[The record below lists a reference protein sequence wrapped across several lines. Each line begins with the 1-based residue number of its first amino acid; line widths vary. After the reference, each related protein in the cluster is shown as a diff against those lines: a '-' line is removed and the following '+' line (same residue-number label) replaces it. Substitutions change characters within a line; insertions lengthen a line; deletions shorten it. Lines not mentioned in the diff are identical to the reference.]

1 MTKGYSYSRFSTPAQ
16 MKGDSL
22 RRQLAKAERFA
33 LHHGLELDTSLRD
46 LGVSAYTGQHR
57 KKGALSSF
65 LGRIKAGEIAKGSW
79 LIVENIDRLSR
90 ENAWDAFGMI
100 REIVESGITIAS
112 LVDDMIYDL
121 PTLQK
126 SPQLFQTLHA
136 VLTKG
141 HRESADKADRLQEVW
156 AEKRAGLMA
165 GGRKKLTRQGP
176 GWLYLKA
183 DDAREPLVGDWEF
196 NEQAQIVRRAF
207 AHCIDGLGKEAIVR
221 RFNSEGLRSFK
232 GGDGWN
238 ASTLAM
244 LLSDRRTIGELQLYT
259 KADNRSRRPVGEPI
273 KSYFATA
280 SGETVISEETFY
292 RAQAEITK
300 RYCGAKP
307 GKTGRVP
314 NLFVGIS
321 RCQCGRSMEF
331 RNKQG
336 KRNRGPNSVYL
347 TCSGNR
353 RGHVCHISNRFTYD
367 QLEGLILAWVSDIQL
382 SDAETSEASKSA
394 DKLWVKEAERDNLK
408 QRLDDAYGR
417 WEEETD
423 QALRQMLFETV
434 QRHSTALPKVESEI
448 QSLRDIV
455 RQNTRSNVDDRKA
468 AVRRIADQLTTM
480 EGNELFEL
488 RAKLAS
494 ALRQV
499 IDHIE
504 FQADGG
510 FRVTVVG
517 GLKLYRFS
525 RDKIV
530 EIYDL
535 TDTSPEACKLLTFPT
550 AIVKDAR
557 RWEPMTLGGIFET
570 LEGIA
575 ARNTSVMS

>member
-1 MTKGYSYSRFSTPAQ
+1 

-33 LHHGLELDTSLRD
+33 LQHELELDTSLRD

-65 LGRIKAGEIAKGSW
+65 LSRIKAGEIAVGSW

-156 AEKRAGLMA
+156 AEKRAAIMD

-176 GWLYLKA
+176 GWLCLKA

-196 NEQAQIVRRAF
+196 NDQAQVVKRAF
-207 AHCIDGLGKEAIVR
+207 AYCIDGLGKEAIVR
-221 RFNSEGLRSFK
+221 RFNSEGLGSFK

-259 KADNRSRRPVGEPI
+259 KAKNGPRREIGEPI
-273 KSYFATA
+273 KGYFATA
-280 SGETVISEETFY
+280 SGETVVSEEVFY
-292 RAQAEITK
+292 RAQAEIAK

-336 KRNRGPNSVYL
+336 KRNRGPSSVYL

-353 RGHVCHISNRFTYD
+353 RGHICDISHRFTYD
-367 QLEGLILAWVSDIQL
+367 ELEHKILRWVSDIKL
-382 SDAETSEASKSA
+382 SDAEATEATKSA
-394 DKLWVKEAERDNLK
+394 DKMKGKEAERDNLK
-408 QRLDDAYGR
+408 RRLDDAFVR

-423 QALRQMLFETV
+423 QSLRKMLYETV
-434 QRHSTALPKVESEI
+434 QRHSAALPKVESEI
-448 QSLRDIV
+448 QKLLQIV
-455 RQNTRSNVDDRKA
+455 RQNTRSGVEDRRA
-468 AVRRIADQLTTM
+468 TVRRIADRLRNL
-480 EGNELFEL
+480 EGNDLFEM

-510 FRVTVVG
+510 FTATVVG
-517 GLKLYRFS
+517 GLKLYHFS
-525 RDKIV
+525 NHEVI

-535 TDTSPEACKLLTFPT
+535 TDNSPDASKLLTFPT
-550 AIVKDAR
+550 AMVKDAR
-557 RWEPMTLGGIFET
+557 NWEPMTLGGIRET
-570 LEGIA
+570 LQVIA
-575 ARNTSVMS
+575 VCQITAMN